1 MIFIAFYFGFF
12 FLSILRFSHVE
23 KWSKRKLLMAPIMYC
38 YINDHGDNTTLR
50 KERGTT
56 HINSVPLLRTVSPSS
71 LSLSWLEQFTDD
83 FVCVRH

>member
-1 MIFIAFYFGFF
+1 MNFIAFYFGFF

-23 KWSKRKLLMAPIMYC
+23 KWSKRKLLMAPIMYY

-56 HINSVPLLRTVSPSS
+56 HINSVPVTENSITIITLIIMVGTIY
-71 LSLSWLEQFTDD
+71 
-83 FVCVRH
+83 